1 MMDRMINKTE
11 AIELFEKNAVLLWS
25 EDGVLLY
32 KAVELFGEEI
42 LSMFDN
48 RTLEAGVDWNC
59 SDSCY
64 KSLHIYERGF
74 LKLVKYHNY
83 LCSIRAYDES
93 EAKCIL
99 DEYWKNREKKAKD
112 GRTNKL

>member
-48 RTLEAGVDWNC
+48 GTLEAGVDWNC
-59 SDSCY
+59 SDSY
-64 KSLHIYERGF
+64 KSLYIYERGF
-74 LKLVKYHNY
+74 LKFVKYHNY

-99 DEYWKNREKKAKD
+99 DEYWKNRKKKAED
-112 GRTNKL
+112 ERTDEL

>member
-1 MMDRMINKTE
+1 MDRMINKTE
-11 AIELFEKNAVLLWS
+11 AIELFEKDAVLLCS

-32 KAVELFGEEI
+32 KAVELFGEKI

-48 RTLEAGVDWNC
+48 STLEAGVDWNC
-59 SDSCY
+59 GTSY
-64 KSLHIYERGF
+64 KSLYIYKRGF

-99 DEYWKNREKKAKD
+99 DEYWKDR
-112 GRTNKL
+112 RTNSNT